1 MSFIDLQPLIYSQ
14 NLFSFSHSNWPNF
27 GCLWPLKISQFFF
40 DMALLT
46 FERTRCPR
54 PALYIPCFKPGV
66 SHFSQKPWLLKC
78 RMVLESILP
87 LGFSLLLEYCWVFF
101 FGSFNGPHETIY
113 SFNSWLC
120 IDQIQIQLYKILLNY
135 LNFYFHLI
143 SLTPKI
149 LASNNINLTALLL
162 HHCFKIKI

>member
-1 MSFIDLQPLIYSQ
+1 MSQACLVYSLLQTWSQSFLSETLAPQMQNGFRKHSASRILIAS
-14 NLFSFSHSNWPNF
+14 
-27 GCLWPLKISQFFF
+27 G
-40 DMALLT
+40 
-46 FERTRCPR
+46 
-54 PALYIPCFKPGV
+54 
-66 SHFSQKPWLLKC
+66 
-78 RMVLESILP
+78 IL
-87 LGFSLLLEYCWVFF
+87 LGFFF